1 MPAVPTPLNPLNAR
15 LNRTQ
20 ANHNGTSALKPNGPP
35 AGSVVVG
42 NGHPQPNPVPRLDFI
57 QQYHEDSGALR
68 GEITRGLLAS
78 AASISPKFFYD
89 VLGSRL
95 FEAIT
100 DLPEDLAHFKRTTMG
115 APIVMG
121 RKTWESIGR
130 PLPGRRN
137 IVVSRN
143 RDLRIE
149 GCDVANSLEEA
160 QRLCVGAPQIFLI
173 GGAQL
178 YAEALPSAD
187 RLVVTEIDADVQGD
201 AVFPAIDPR
210 QWIATQRERHH
221 SEANGFD
228 YAFVTYE
235 RPPSGE
241 E

>member
-1 MPAVPTPLNPLNAR
+1 MTLLTLIVAKARNGVIGRDNALPWR
-15 LNRTQ
+15 
-20 ANHNGTSALKPNGPP
+20 
-35 AGSVVVG
+35 
-42 NGHPQPNPVPRLDFI
+42 
-57 QQYHEDSGALR
+57 
-68 GEITRGLLAS
+68 
-78 AASISPKFFYD
+78 
-89 VLGSRL
+89 
-95 FEAIT
+95 
-100 DLPEDLAHFKRTTMG
+100 LPEDLAHFKRTTMG
-115 APIVMG
+115 APILMG

-149 GCDVANSLEEA
+149 GCEVANSLEDA
-160 QRLCVGAPQIFLI
+160 QRLCVGVEQIFLI

-187 RLVVTEIDADVQGD
+187 RLVVTEIDADVEGD

-210 QWIATQRERHH
+210 QWVATERERHH